1 MHDYYPPKADF
12 IVKDIYK
19 FFDRVGDFY
28 TNVCKWKKKNIK
40 RFEKKTT
47 LKYFVHP
54 ICIQEFNNAYAKH
67 LHFHNTYLQM

>member
-1 MHDYYPPKADF
+1 MHFYPPKKDF

-28 TNVCKWKKKNIK
+28 TNVCKWKKEILKDLKKKN
-40 RFEKKTT
+40 T

-54 ICIQEFNNAYAKH
+54 ICIQVFNNTYAKH